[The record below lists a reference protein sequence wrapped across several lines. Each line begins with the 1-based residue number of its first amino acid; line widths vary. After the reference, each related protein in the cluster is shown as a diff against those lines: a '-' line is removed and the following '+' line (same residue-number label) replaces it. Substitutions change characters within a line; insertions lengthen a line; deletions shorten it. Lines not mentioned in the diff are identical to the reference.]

1 MSKKTLKLTAGFA
14 VVFLSLL
21 LVITLSLDSM
31 VKSGIERN
39 GSDLLQT
46 RVTVDNVN
54 ISLFSGSGTIN
65 GFAVQNPENYSDESA
80 LYIEEASIKID
91 ITSLL
96 SDRIIVNEVK
106 LNNPEVFFEQ
116 KGFGINLKTLSD
128 NMGTDS
134 QETPEDSETNL
145 IIDHLKII
153 EGKVI
158 VNSTLN
164 RDQTTEVS
172 LTDLTIN
179 DIGRDGNNTVKQSVK
194 EILRPL
200 FQKAIEDALKSGVT
214 EQIEDKVRDLFN
226 N

>member
-1 MSKKTLKLTAGFA
+1 MSKKILKLTAGFA
-14 VVFLSLL
+14 VVILFLL
-21 LVITLSLDSM
+21 LVITLSLDGM

-54 ISLFSGSGTIN
+54 ISLFNGSGTIN
-65 GFAVQNPENYSDESA
+65 GFSVQNPENYSDESA

-96 SDRIIVNEVK
+96 SDRIIVNEIK

-128 NMGTDS
+128 NMDIDS
-134 QETPEDSETNL
+134 QETPEDSEANL
-145 IIDHLKII
+145 IIDHLKIS
-153 EGKVI
+153 EGKII

>member
-1 MSKKTLKLTAGFA
+1 M
-14 VVFLSLL
+14 
-21 LVITLSLDSM
+21 
-31 VKSGIERN
+31 GI
-39 GSDLLQT
+39 
-46 RVTVDNVN
+46 
-54 ISLFSGSGTIN
+54 
-65 GFAVQNPENYSDESA
+65 
-80 LYIEEASIKID
+80 
-91 ITSLL
+91 
-96 SDRIIVNEVK
+96 
-106 LNNPEVFFEQ
+106 
-116 KGFGINLKTLSD
+116 
-128 NMGTDS
+128 DS

>member
-46 RVTVDNVN
+46 RVTAYNVN

-96 SDRIIVNEVK
+96 SDRIIVNEIK
-106 LNNPEVFFEQ
+106 LNDPKVLFEQ

-128 NMGTDS
+128 NMDIDS

-145 IIDHLKII
+145 IIDHLKIN

-172 LTDLTIN
+172 LTDLTVN

>member
-14 VVFLSLL
+14 VVLLSLL
-21 LVITLSLDSM
+21 LVITLSLDGM

-39 GSDLLQT
+39 GSELLQT

-91 ITSLL
+91 VTSLL
-96 SDRIIVNEVK
+96 SDRIIVNEIK
-106 LNNPEVFFEQ
+106 LNNPEILFEQ
-116 KGFGINLKTLSD
+116 KGIGINLNTLSD
-128 NMGTDS
+128 NMDIDS

-172 LTDLTIN
+172 LTDLTVN

>member
-96 SDRIIVNEVK
+96 SDRIIVNEIK
-106 LNNPEVFFEQ
+106 LNDPKVLFEQ

-128 NMGTDS
+128 NMDIDS

-145 IIDHLKII
+145 IIDHLKIN

-172 LTDLTIN
+172 LTDLTMN

>member
-14 VVFLSLL
+14 VVLLSLL
-21 LVITLSLDSM
+21 LVITLSLDGM

-39 GSDLLQT
+39 GSELLQT

-91 ITSLL
+91 VTSLL
-96 SDRIIVNEVK
+96 SDRIIVNEIK
-106 LNNPEVFFEQ
+106 LNNPEILFEQ
-116 KGFGINLKTLSD
+116 KGIGINLNTLSD
-128 NMGTDS
+128 NMDIDS

-145 IIDHLKII
+145 IIDHLKIN

-172 LTDLTIN
+172 LTDLTMN

>member
-1 MSKKTLKLTAGFA
+1 MSKKILKLTAGFA
-14 VVFLSLL
+14 VVLLSLL
-21 LVITLSLDSM
+21 LVITLSLDGM

-39 GSDLLQT
+39 GSELLQT

-91 ITSLL
+91 VTSLL
-96 SDRIIVNEVK
+96 SDRIIVNEIK
-106 LNNPEVFFEQ
+106 LNNPEILFEQ
-116 KGFGINLKTLSD
+116 KGIGINLNTLSD
-128 NMGTDS
+128 NMDIDS

-172 LTDLTIN
+172 LTDLTVN